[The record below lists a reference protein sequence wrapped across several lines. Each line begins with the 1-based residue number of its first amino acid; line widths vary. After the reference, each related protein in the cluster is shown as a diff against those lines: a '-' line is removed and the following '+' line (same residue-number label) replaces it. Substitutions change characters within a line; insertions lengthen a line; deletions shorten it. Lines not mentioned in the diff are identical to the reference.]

1 MENQQNQLKI
11 NSKSTQNQHFFRFM
25 RTVEDDVTNNLHN
38 VPHLLKQPRE
48 SLWEKI
54 LYVLHTYV
62 VHFISPDYKATVAL
76 PHTLYVCVHHVYG
89 YLYPCIYY
97 M

>member
-1 MENQQNQLKI
+1 MENQQNQSK
-11 NSKSTQNQHFFRFM
+11 SKSTQNQHFFRFM
-25 RTVEDDVTNNLHN
+25 RTVEDDVANNLHN
-38 VPHLLKQPRE
+38 APHLLKQPRE

-62 VHFISPDYKATVAL
+62 VHFISPDYKATV